1 MPMTEARTRGDAE
14 ALEVLWDR
22 FGATGD
28 AAARER
34 LITHYAPLTTAVA
47 RRFAQGLPPS
57 VETADLA
64 GYGTVGLIDAVHRF
78 DPGRGVSFEAYAVRR
93 IQWAIVDGLRT
104 VDWVP
109 RSVRRAARRIEAAR
123 ARLEHELGRTPDDG
137 DLQRELDLGDVGMQA
152 LRTKAAAATLLLLD
166 DPTADAII
174 DLTDGPAV
182 RYERKELL
190 AVVAQAIAGMGERD
204 RSIVVWS
211 YLEHRT
217 LADIGRRLGITE
229 GRVCQLRARALVE
242 LRRRLEHVLED

>member
-1 MPMTEARTRGDAE
+1 MTAVRARDDVDAVG
-14 ALEVLWDR
+14 ALWDR
-22 FGATGD
+22 YGSTGD
-28 AAARER
+28 AGARDR
-34 LITHYAPLTTAVA
+34 LITHYAPLATTVA

-64 GYGTVGLIDAVHRF
+64 GYGTVGLIDAVERF
-78 DPGRGVSFEAYAVRR
+78 DPTRGVAFEAYAVRR
-93 IQWAIVDGLRT
+93 IQGAILDGLRA

-109 RSVRRAARRIEAAR
+109 RSVRRAARRIDQAR
-123 ARLEHELGRTPDDG
+123 SRLENELGRTPGDA
-137 DLQRELDLGDVGMQA
+137 DLQRELEVGGDGLRA

-190 AVVAQAIAGMGERD
+190 AALARAITGMGERD

-211 YLEHRT
+211 YLEHQT
-217 LADIGRRLGITE
+217 LAEIGRRLGITE
-229 GRVCQLRARALVE
+229 GRVCQLRARALVD
-242 LRRRLEHVLED
+242 LRRRLDHVLVD

>member
-1 MPMTEARTRGDAE
+1 MPMTAARTRGDADVLE
-14 ALEVLWDR
+14 ALWDR
-22 FGATGD
+22 FGSTGD
-28 AAARER
+28 PAARER
-34 LITHYAPLTTAVA
+34 LITHYAPLAASVA
-47 RRFAQGLPPS
+47 RRFAQALPPS
-57 VETADLA
+57 VDAADLT

-78 DPGRGVSFEAYAVRR
+78 DPARGVAFEAYAVRR
-93 IQWAIVDGLRT
+93 IQGAIVDGLRA

-109 RSVRRAARRIEAAR
+109 RSVRSAARRIEQAR
-123 ARLEHELGRTPDDG
+123 SRLTNELGRTPDEG
-137 DLQRELDLGDVGMQA
+137 DLQRELDLGDAGMQA

-217 LADIGRRLGITE
+217 LADIGHRLGITE

-242 LRRRLEHVLED
+242 LRRRLGHVLLD